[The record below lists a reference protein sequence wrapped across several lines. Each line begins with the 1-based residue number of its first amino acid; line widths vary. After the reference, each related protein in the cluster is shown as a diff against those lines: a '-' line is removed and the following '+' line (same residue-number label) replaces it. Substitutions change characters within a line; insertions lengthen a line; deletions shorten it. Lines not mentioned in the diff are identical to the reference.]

1 MNNNFG
7 ITNIKVKHISCKSD
21 EIDTINDFLKKHDGN
36 IIDIQY
42 QQNNFA
48 VVQVLIIY
56 QDNKKAGKIK

>member
-7 ITNIKVKHISCKSD
+7 ITNIKVKHISYKSD
-21 EIDTINDFLKKHDGN
+21 EIDVINEFLKIHDGN

-56 QDNKKAGKIK
+56 QDNKKAGKAK